1 MKRIENLYEI
11 IEKENIIYEESD
23 LSKLQAKGIYV
34 NLNEIRPFIAI
45 DISIVNNPSTYLSI
59 LSEELGHHFTTS
71 GNLISPSKS
80 YMDKLIKNKSENLAR
95 KWAANFLITDEEFV
109 QALTSSIHN
118 IYDMCDYFNV
128 TSEILEFKLNSIL
141 KDEIKYHKIKSIL
154 NEFQYDLCNI

>member
-1 MKRIENLYEI
+1 
-11 IEKENIIYEESD
+11 
-23 LSKLQAKGIYV
+23 
-34 NLNEIRPFIAI
+34 
-45 DISIVNNPSTYLSI
+45 
-59 LSEELGHHFTTS
+59 
-71 GNLISPSKS
+71 
-80 YMDKLIKNKSENLAR
+80 MDKLIKNKSENLAR